1 MAIADLQFASA
12 RRLIWEELEGLLPP
26 RRASLADWTAAN
38 RNLSNTGGGYVGR
51 WRHEEAPYLQEPM
64 ECLSGDDHL
73 TVAVAGPGQSGKT
86 EIGHNYLLYSIAND
100 PADMLW
106 YMQTDD
112 SLEAHVKAKIDPMIL
127 AHDLARDQLGT
138 RPTDDTLHFKRFRS
152 MSVQLLAATY
162 SNLINK
168 SAPRLVVDEVDAY
181 LRSLGDVKA
190 LFDVRRQTY
199 GRMSKLLMMSHPDMA
214 TGLDPDRDWNHGI
227 MAVYKDSDRRTWWW
241 GCPHCNGFSSPN
253 PNSPRR
259 MVLDYPE
266 GAPLDEVADAA
277 RLLCPCCG
285 KGIEERWR
293 REMLATGRWL
303 KRGETMSE
311 EGIIQGRGLRHD
323 TAGFW
328 IMGVMSP
335 FILGGIGGLARA
347 REKAR
352 REFDASGE
360 DDTLRQV
367 VVKQWGMPYAP
378 GREVGAIDAQAL
390 EDRAEPALKLGEVPE
405 GVRFITVS
413 ADTQKGRWEALWR
426 GWGVNG
432 ESWIIDYRK
441 ITDVEPDTSL
451 EDWLGLFDTLAEPL
465 PLADGTGRVMR
476 PRCCTVDGYGQA
488 GVTERAYE
496 AWTRAKR
503 DGKARRLG
511 VIDGR
516 DAWNLLVSKGEPG
529 FTGRL
534 QVTYP
539 DARADRRAA
548 ARGQVPVM
556 GFSTNLAKDDLA
568 GQLKKGMPGAGYVHL
583 PADLKTRSDDVFE
596 QLTSEVRSKSGAWAK
611 RVEGLR
617 NEMIDLMTGAH
628 AAARL
633 HGLRRIN
640 WDRPPAWADEWD
652 RNPMVRDPA
661 QDEAAAAPVVSA
673 VPDASAGAPEAVPAK
688 APGPVQLPPSV
699 IAVTSVRPKVGAS
712 RVSRLA

>member
-1 MAIADLQFASA
+1 MPLHEIQFASA
-12 RRLIWEELEGLLPP
+12 RRLIFEALDGLLPP
-26 RRASLADWTAAN
+26 KRLSLADWTAAN
-38 RNLSNTGGGYVGR
+38 RTLSNTGGGYVGR
-51 WRHEEAPYLQEPM
+51 WKHEEAPYLVEPM
-64 ECLSGDDHL
+64 ECLSGDQHL
-73 TVAVAGPGQSGKT
+73 TVAIAGPGQSGKT
-86 EIGHNYLLYSIAND
+86 EVGHNYLLWSVATD

-106 YMQTDD
+106 YMQTDQ

-127 AHDLARDQLGT
+127 AHDEIRERLGT
-138 RPTDDTLHFKRFRS
+138 RPTDDTLHFKRFRA

-181 LRSLGDVKA
+181 AENLGDVKA
-190 LFDVRRQTY
+190 LFDVRRQTF

-214 TGLDPDRDWNHGI
+214 TGLDPEKDWNRGI

-241 GCPHCNGFSSPN
+241 PCPHCNGFSSPN
-253 PNSPRR
+253 PNAPQR
-259 MVLDYPE
+259 MVLDFPE
-266 GAPLDEVADAA
+266 GAPLDEVQEAA
-277 RLLCPCCG
+277 RLRCPHCAR
-285 KGIEERWR
+285 GIEDRWR
-293 REMLATGRWL
+293 REMLRAGRWL
-303 KRGETMSE
+303 RRGEVMDAD
-311 EGIIQGRGLRHD
+311 GIIQGRGVHHD

-360 DDTLRQV
+360 DGTLRQV
-367 VVKQWGMPYAP
+367 VCKQWGMPYTPA
-378 GREVGAIDAQAL
+378 REVGAVDAQAL
-390 EDRAEPALKLGEVPE
+390 ADRSEPALRLGQVHD
-405 GVRFITVS
+405 GVRFVTVS
-413 ADTQKGRWEALWR
+413 ADTQKNRFEVLWR

-432 ESWIIDYRK
+432 ESWVLDYQRVAE
-441 ITDVEPDTSL
+441 VEPDTSP
-451 EDWLGLFDTLAEPL
+451 EDWRRLFELMLRPL
-465 PLADGTGRVMR
+465 PLADGSGRVMR
-476 PRCCTVDGYGQA
+476 PRCCVVDGYGQA

-496 AWTRAKR
+496 AWIKARR
-503 DGKARRLG
+503 DGLAKRLG

-516 DAWNLLVSKGEPG
+516 DAWGLLISKGEPG

-568 GQLKKGMPGAGYVHL
+568 GQLRRGLPGPGYVHL
-583 PADLKTRSDDVFE
+583 PAALLERAADFFE
-596 QLTSEVRSKSGAWAK
+596 QLTSEVRAKSGAWSK
-611 RVEGLR
+611 RVEGVR
-617 NEMIDLMTGAH
+617 NEVLDLMVGAH

-640 WDRPPAWADEWD
+640 WERPPGWAAEWD
-652 RNPMVRDPA
+652 ANTLVTLPA
-661 QDEAAAAPVVSA
+661 PQAAGEPASISMAAIAATVQRQ
-673 VPDASAGAPEAVPAK
+673 VPRQA
-688 APGPVQLPPSV
+688 
-699 IAVTSVRPKVGAS
+699 RAS
-712 RVSRLA
+712 RYA